1 VDDAVQQH
9 HFRHFID
16 DVDRLL
22 RAKMFADSE
31 PIGLG
36 GLSLRRAEVILKR
49 TFETVACEFDD
60 SRIDVMECRAK
71 YGQDIPIYNADEMC
85 QIRSGQRCRV
95 HLEYMGPRFFRCNS
109 YWNKWRAIGVYVEPN
124 GPKKAGSKLRNGK
137 APV

>member
-1 VDDAVQQH
+1 MQQH

-22 RAKMFADSE
+22 RAKIFADSE

-49 TFETVACEFDD
+49 TFETVTYGKCDD
-60 SRIDVMECRAK
+60 LRIDVMECRAK

-85 QIRSGQRCRV
+85 NLRSGQICRV
-95 HLEYMGPRFFRCNS
+95 RLDYMGPRFFRFGP
-109 YWNKWRAIGVYVEPN
+109 YWNKWRAVGVYVEPN
-124 GPKKAGSKLRNGK
+124 GPKKAGSI
-137 APV
+137 V